1 MEKQIYIF
9 HVDLDAF
16 FVSVERVLDPKLIG
30 KPVIIGGEPTSRGVV
45 AAASYEARKFGI
57 HSAMPLYQA
66 YNLCRNAI
74 FLHGHHDK
82 YIEYSRS
89 IKEILRRYAP
99 RVEMSSI
106 DEAYLDMT
114 GCERLYGNMVSFAW
128 FLQKT
133 IREELSLPISIGVGS
148 NKMIAKVASDA
159 AKPEGILIVTHGY
172 EKEFLSP
179 LYVEVLPGVGK
190 ITLGLLHDYGIHSVG
205 QMAMFD
211 KIILRELFGVS
222 GEMLFEYAHGIGEQ
236 NFYEGRKRKS
246 ISKSMTFSKDLA
258 DKNLV
263 ERYLLS
269 LIEGICF
276 SMRDEKIKGRTIS
289 VRVRYSDFKEVQ
301 RARTILFPTNDDIII
316 FSIASELFRNAVTRR
331 ISIRL
336 VGVEISNLSEDIT
349 QEEIFNHKENKWERI
364 LACEQKLRVKYGKGI
379 IGFATAYRMKRKTDQ
394 DTPKRT
400 VIESIAA

>member
-66 YNLCRNAI
+66 YNLCRHAI
-74 FLHGHHDK
+74 FLNGHHEK
-82 YIEYSRS
+82 YSEYSHRTR
-89 IKEILRRYAP
+89 EILQRYAP
-99 RVEMSSI
+99 KVEMASI

-128 FLQKT
+128 FLQKI
-133 IREELSLPISIGVGS
+133 IRDELSLPISIGVGS

-159 AKPEGILIVTHGY
+159 AKPEGILFVMNGY
-172 EKEFLSP
+172 EEEFLKP

-190 ITLGLLHDYGIHSVG
+190 VTLQLLHDYGIHSVG

-222 GEMLFEYAHGIGEQ
+222 GEVLHDYAHGRGEQ
-236 NFYEGRKRKS
+236 YFYEGRKRKS
-246 ISKSMTFSKDLA
+246 ISKSMTFDKDLA

-269 LIEGICF
+269 LIESICF
-276 SMRDEKIKGRTIS
+276 NMRSEQIKGRTIS
-289 VRVRYSDFKEVQ
+289 IRVRYSDFKEIQ
-301 RARTILFPTNDDIII
+301 RARTMFFSTNDDITI
-316 FSIASELFRNAVTRR
+316 FSIASALFRNAVSRR
-331 ISIRL
+331 VSIRL
-336 VGVEISNLSEDIT
+336 IGLEISNLCEDIT
-349 QEEIFNHKENKWERI
+349 QEEFFNHKENKWDRL
-364 LACEQKLRVKYGKGI
+364 LACEQKLRVKYGKSI
-379 IGFATAYRMKRKTDQ
+379 IGFATSYRMKMN
-394 DTPKRT
+394 
-400 VIESIAA
+400 